1 MFDRRLQSLLKKYE
15 RHGRFDVFSLA
26 GYVENNEFQN
36 KLQDGIGFALYRG
49 SSLHQGVVMAAMTPY
64 FILRRHYI
72 MNKKKMLAILCMGSL
87 LLGTTACVSTEAPED
102 STQDTAQTTQEQTPT
117 STEGTVSFGIT
128 APLSGTNKMNGDYI
142 MNAANLAAEKINAEG
157 GILGKELVLVAEDE
171 VDNMQASVNAMTKL
185 ANNPDIMAF
194 FGSSSSSNDIGVS
207 PIVAEKKV
215 TMFAAGS
222 SANIPEEKNDYMW
235 QVRTT
240 DDKSGARIAQAAVN
254 ELGMKNPA
262 IMYSTESFGTGLKDQ
277 IVAGLKELGI
287 NVSDSNLY
295 GYTTDDKN
303 FAPIITQ
310 IQNSDVD
317 GLIGVSMS
325 QLQAAMICQ
334 QVDAAGLDLPMIGGN
349 SFCTAVCRDN
359 AGSSANG
366 WYAIADWTSEVS
378 TPNGKAFEDAYREA
392 YGAPSDYISAT
403 CYDAIL
409 LFKEACEIANTTT
422 DREAIN
428 EALKQ
433 IKNFEGVMTTYN
445 YQENH
450 CLASNQMLVQNQD
463 GLAVMI
469 GVVE

>member
-1 MFDRRLQSLLKKYE
+1 
-15 RHGRFDVFSLA
+15 
-26 GYVENNEFQN
+26 
-36 KLQDGIGFALYRG
+36 
-49 SSLHQGVVMAAMTPY
+49 
-64 FILRRHYI
+64 
-72 MNKKKMLAILCMGSL
+72 MNKKKLLAILCMGSML
-87 LLGTTACVSTEAPED
+87 LSMTACVSDSAPDDVSTEE
-102 STQDTAQTTQEQTPT
+102 DTAQSQDSGSPATD
-117 STEGTVSFGIT
+117 GTVTFGIT

-185 ANNPDIMAF
+185 ANNPDVMAF

-222 SANIPEEKNDYMW
+222 SANIPEENNDYMW

-240 DDKSGARIAQAAVN
+240 DDKSGRRIAEAAVN

-262 IMYSTESFGTGLKDQ
+262 IMYSTESFGTGLKDN
-277 IVAGLKELGI
+277 IVAGLAELGI
-287 NVSDSNLY
+287 TVSESNLY

-317 GLIGVSMS
+317 GLIGVAMS

-359 AGSSANG
+359 AGSSADG

-433 IKNFEGVMTTYN
+433 IKDFEGVMTTYN

-450 CLASNQMLVQNQD
+450 CLASNQMLVQNQE
-463 GLAVMI
+463 GLAVMLSLI
-469 GVVE
+469 E

>member
-1 MFDRRLQSLLKKYE
+1 
-15 RHGRFDVFSLA
+15 
-26 GYVENNEFQN
+26 
-36 KLQDGIGFALYRG
+36 
-49 SSLHQGVVMAAMTPY
+49 
-64 FILRRHYI
+64 
-72 MNKKKMLAILCMGSL
+72 MNKKKLLAILCMGSML
-87 LLGTTACVSTEAPED
+87 LSMTACVSDSAPDDVSTEE
-102 STQDTAQTTQEQTPT
+102 DTAQSQDSG
-117 STEGTVSFGIT
+117 STATDGTVTFGIT

-185 ANNPDIMAF
+185 ANNPDVMAF

-222 SANIPEEKNDYMW
+222 SANIPEENNDYMW

-240 DDKSGARIAQAAVN
+240 DDKSGRRIAEAAVN

-262 IMYSTESFGTGLKDQ
+262 IMYSTESFGTGLKDN
-277 IVAGLKELGI
+277 IVAGLAELGI
-287 NVSDSNLY
+287 TVSESNLY

-317 GLIGVSMS
+317 GLIGVAMS

-359 AGSSANG
+359 AGSSADG

-433 IKNFEGVMTTYN
+433 IKDFEGVMTTYN

-450 CLASNQMLVQNQD
+450 CLASNQMLVQNQE
-463 GLAVMI
+463 GLAVMLSLI
-469 GVVE
+469 E